1 MLVGG
6 KAVSGE
12 SSLTT
17 MASSGRM
24 AVARGVRSGS
34 AKPDARVERMETAA
48 SRINFIIGGR

>member
-6 KAVSGE
+6 EAVSGK

-24 AVARGVRSGS
+24 TVARGVRSGS

-48 SRINFIIGGR
+48 IRINFIIGRR

>member
-48 SRINFIIGGR
+48 SRINLIIGGR